1 MAALLDLMASTE
13 IQTSRE
19 HRPLCSG
26 RLVAVEESG
35 LLRVDVPEH
44 GQMLAAWL
52 ECTGALGV
60 ELAVGD
66 ELLISLTAH
75 PTLPVVLGRIGRYV
89 APGQAQSL
97 VIQAQER
104 VELRVGQATVE
115 LRNSGQVLVSG
126 EDVLLRAKGT
136 QRIRAGTVAIN

>member
-1 MAALLDLMASTE
+1 MAALIDMMASAE
-13 IQTSRE
+13 ARTSNE
-19 HRPLCSG
+19 STPLCSG
-26 RLVAVEESG
+26 RLVAIEASG
-35 LLRVDVPEH
+35 MLRVDLPEH

-52 ECTGALGV
+52 ECAGTLGF

-66 ELLISLTAH
+66 ELLVSLTAH
-75 PTLPVVLGRIGRYV
+75 PTQAVVLGRIGRYSG
-89 APGQAQSL
+89 PGQAQSL

-104 VELRVGQATVE
+104 VELRVGQASVE
-115 LRNSGQVLVSG
+115 LRNNGQVLVSG